1 MCVPMTDRAPIL
13 FRIWLQVRLSISH
26 SETFWLQN
34 DHFRTAAHKWVPAVP
49 KMRSLDKS
57 DRPGA
62 HTIEPCVPPAYQTN
76 SCAST
81 GRCMYPFRSSSV
93 ALLHEAHSS
102 LDACAGCGR
111 GQWSGGAQPS

>member
-1 MCVPMTDRAPIL
+1 MG
-13 FRIWLQVRLSISH
+13 LSIYH

-34 DHFRTAAHKWVPAVP
+34 DHFRTAARKWVHAAP
-49 KMRSLDKS
+49 KTRSLDRS
-57 DRPGA
+57 DRPAA

-81 GRCMYPFRSSSV
+81 GRCMYPFRSTSV

-102 LDACAGCGR
+102 LDACAGCRR
-111 GQWSGGAQPS
+111 GQ